1 MKTGQYLESMKSQA
15 IKVIMLK
22 KCKNDKHT
30 RQRQSDILKIE
41 NATSIAELIKI
52 DSTFK
57 KSVLEAHEKE
67 KLMVENK
74 TIEIEELLNKSLMQ
88 VKTGTK
94 K

>member
-1 MKTGQYLESMKSQA
+1 MKSQA

-22 KCKNDKHT
+22 KCKNYKHT
-30 RQRQSDILKIE
+30 RQRQIDILKIQ
-41 NATSIAELIKI
+41 NASSIAQLIKI

-74 TIEIEELLNKSLMQ
+74 AIEIEELLN
-88 VKTGTK
+88 
-94 K
+94 